1 MKQDRRRCIRL
12 SRVDIREIDERT
24 LIVNLYITQVLILIG
39 ALALMWWGGI
49 RFRELFAPMP
59 GAGFS
64 VATYGILFA
73 AAVLAAD
80 WVLARFIPE
89 EWADDGGINEK
100 LFKNRSLPHIALICL
115 VVAVCEELLFR
126 GAVQHFIGPYWT
138 SVLFAAIHVRYLRS
152 GLMTLLVFAISYGL
166 GWIYLQTGTLFT
178 PIIAHF
184 IVDFVLGYIIARR
197 GKTDG

>member
-24 LIVNLYITQVLILIG
+24 LIVNLYITQGLILIG